1 MTQKQYAI
9 LTLQAPMMSFGV
21 TAVDERRPTGIFPG
35 RSMLTG
41 LIANALG
48 WRRQDYQKLQE
59 LQERIRYAVRV
70 EHDNSDEDGVTII
83 HDLQTVELH
92 KDDKAWT
99 TSGKPE
105 GRDGSKKT
113 YDSPELRTLE
123 YVANSRAVVALRL
136 ESPEEHPTL
145 EEVGHALQWPARPLH
160 IGRKCCIPETMI
172 FTGFTGDRNRHGGP
186 NARTLPVDRLCYP
199 VGPGRGRRKRPSGQR
214 ILDQR
219 PEGLGQQNSRGETQD
234 KRGNPDQPSGRRVG
248 EEQ

>member
-70 EHDNSDEDGVTII
+70 EHDNGDEDGVTII

-92 KDDKAWT
+92 KNDKAWT

-105 GRDGSKKT
+105 GRDGTKKT
-113 YDSPELRTLE
+113 YNSPELRTLE

-172 FTGFTGDRNRHGGP
+172 FTGFRETETATGALTQEPCLWTASAIQWDPEEGDESVRQDRESWTSDLKDWGNKIH
-186 NARTLPVDRLCYP
+186 V
-199 VGPGRGRRKRPSGQR
+199 GRRR
-214 ILDQR
+214 IN
-219 PEGLGQQNSRGETQD
+219 EGTQI
-234 KRGNPDQPSGRRVG
+234 NPV
-248 EEQ
+248 EEE